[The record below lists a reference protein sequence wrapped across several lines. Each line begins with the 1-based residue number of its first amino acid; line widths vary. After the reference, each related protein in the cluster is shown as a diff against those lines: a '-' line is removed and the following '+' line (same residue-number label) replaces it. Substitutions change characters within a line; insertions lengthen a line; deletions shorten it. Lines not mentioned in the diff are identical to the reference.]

1 MSELADKAV
10 SGDQQSFTDF
20 RKLTACG
27 IAMTTDG
34 AVGGAEAAATADKSI
49 FQKAVQYAVGKG
61 EMAADEAVD
70 SLIDRGAAQLSTAI
84 HNTIS
89 HAVTVGCCTAGTW
102 LGSFLG
108 PVGAKVGATVGLK
121 VAGILNT
128 NISTLV
134 DKGIAKVRDVA
145 RNVYQKGK
153 EWLKSTAG
161 KIKSFIFG

>member
-27 IAMTTDG
+27 VALV
-34 AVGGAEAAATADKSI
+34 AGGPGAAAAVAADKSV

-61 EMAADEAVD
+61 ELAADEAVE
-70 SLIDRGAAQLSTAI
+70 SLIDRGATHLSTI
-84 HNTIS
+84 LHNSIS
-89 HAVTVGCCTAGTW
+89 HAVTVGCCMAGTLVGGIFGPAGAA
-102 LGSFLG
+102 LGRKA
-108 PVGAKVGATVGLK
+108 GAF

-128 NISTLV
+128 NISVLIN
-134 DKGIAKVRDVA
+134 KGVAKVRDVA

-153 EWLKSTAG
+153 AWLKNAAS
-161 KIKSFIFG
+161 KVKSFLFG